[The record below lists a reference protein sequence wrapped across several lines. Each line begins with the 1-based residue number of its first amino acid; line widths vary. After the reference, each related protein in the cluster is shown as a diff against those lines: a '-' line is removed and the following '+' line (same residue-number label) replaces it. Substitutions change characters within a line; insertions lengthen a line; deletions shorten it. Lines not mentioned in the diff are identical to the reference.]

1 MAEKK
6 KGIFATL
13 SAIDTKDKV
22 KEKNGLKYLPWSA
35 AIKLVKDIYPDTHI
49 NVVPQIV
56 DAETGNTRPWHDD
69 GKTGWVEVEVT
80 INCDE
85 EGNEETCYAKEMLAI
100 MDFKNKAI
108 PAENITSVDANKSIK
123 RCMVKAFAIAT
134 GLGVHIYSGEELP
147 DEVANVIKL
156 QNECMALIKKKC
168 ALSPAATEKV
178 SEICKS
184 VDEEANGD
192 PRLIED
198 VDTLTDLKKRLM
210 AVRK

>member
-13 SAIDTKDKV
+13 SAINTADKV

-35 AIKLVKDIYPDTHI
+35 AIQLVKDVYPNTTFEI
-49 NVVPQIV
+49 IPQVV
-56 DAETGNTRPWHDD
+56 DDKGNTRPWHDD
-69 GKTGWVEVEVT
+69 GRTGWVEVSVRIEADDGEV
-80 INCDE
+80 CE
-85 EGNEETCYAKEMLAI
+85 AKEMLAI

-108 PAENITSVDANKSIK
+108 PYDQITSVDANKSIK
-123 RCMVKAFAIAT
+123 RCLVKALAIAT
-134 GLGVHIYSGEELP
+134 GISLYIYSGEELP
-147 DEVANVIKL
+147 DEIANVIKL

-168 ALSPAATEKV
+168 ELSQSAKEKV
-178 SEICKS
+178 GEICKAA
-184 VDEEANGD
+184 DESANGD

-198 VDTLTDLKKRLM
+198 TEVLSTLKKQLM